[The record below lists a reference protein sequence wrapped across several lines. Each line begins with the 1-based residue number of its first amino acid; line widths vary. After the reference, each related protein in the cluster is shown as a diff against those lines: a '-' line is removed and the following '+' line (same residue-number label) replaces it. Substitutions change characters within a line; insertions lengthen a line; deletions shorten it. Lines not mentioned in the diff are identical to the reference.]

1 MSETSDV
8 GVAVG
13 VATGSPTAALGA
25 PPPRI
30 AAIEAVFAELDGGT
44 VAVGGE
50 PSPSFAAS
58 LVAAAQ
64 AAVDAAGGAGLG
76 GSGSL
81 SSGASLSGGLAA
93 AMASPFPAVADS
105 SLGSAGG
112 AAGGPTG
119 GDVVATALQDLGVPY
134 RWGGTSR
141 ATGFDCS
148 GLVQHVFAKLGVAL
162 PRTTYQQVDV
172 GTPVASLAEAQ
183 PGDLVFFGTPPH
195 HVGIYLGDGRMI
207 DAPYTGA
214 DVRIDP
220 VGQPSAIRQIVPPGG
235 PTLPADASV
244 AGSTLFGTSLLG
256 ATLFDPSLAGGAAVG
271 STGLAQPSLGWSV
284 TDPPAVGSGAV
295 GAAGEVPAPSGLPT
309 VPASLASDF
318 AAATARYGLPAG
330 LLQAVASVESNFDPT
345 AVSPAGALGLMQLM
359 PATAA
364 SLGVDPYV
372 PAQAIDGAAR
382 LLAAELARFRSLPL
396 AIAAYNA
403 GSGAVARYGGIPP
416 YPQTENYVRK
426 VLSRMPMETA

>member
-1 MSETSDV
+1 MSETS
-8 GVAVG
+8 GVG
-13 VATGSPTAALGA
+13 VATGAPMAALGA
-25 PPPRI
+25 PPPRV
-30 AAIEAVFAELDGGT
+30 AAIQAVFAELDREAGGIP
-44 VAVGGE
+44 GGI
-50 PSPSFAAS
+50 PGGGAPPSFAAA

-64 AAVDAAGGAGLG
+64 AAVDAAGSAGLG
-76 GSGSL
+76 GSGSSPPAASLAGGL
-81 SSGASLSGGLAA
+81 SSLTA
-93 AMASPFPAVADS
+93 ASPGSP
-105 SLGSAGG
+105 LGALAPSSAGSVG
-112 AAGGPTG
+112 GETGGPTG

-141 ATGFDCS
+141 ETGFDCS

-172 GTPVASLAEAQ
+172 GTPVASLAAAQ

-207 DAPYTGA
+207 DAPYTGV

-220 VGQPSAIRQIVPPGG
+220 VGQPSAIRQVVPPGG
-235 PTLPADASV
+235 PTVL
-244 AGSTLFGTSLLG
+244 AGSGGVGASLLG
-256 ATLFDPSLAGGAAVG
+256 ATLFDPSLAGLAAVPSAG
-271 STGLAQPSLGWSV
+271 TETSLGW
-284 TDPPAVGSGAV
+284 PAADLSGWGSGQV
-295 GAAGEVPAPSGLPT
+295 GEVPAPPGSPA
-309 VPASLASDF
+309 VPAALAGDF

-330 LLQAVASVESNFDPT
+330 LLPAVASVESNFDPT

-382 LLAAELARFRSLPL
+382 LLAAELARFGSLPL

-403 GSGAVARYGGIPP
+403 GSAAVARYGGIPP

-426 VLSRMPMETA
+426 VLSRMPMETV